1 MRIPLIVAVLAVG
14 ACNDPVA
21 PLAGERYVLRQVNG
35 ATLPASQT
43 GFNSQVLADTLVFGV
58 ESSKWRP
65 SPLARAV
72 RQVRY
77 LDGRVAFEEWW
88 YTYEFGTGGSFPIRG
103 LCADGD
109 LARPAAGSASC
120 IDSSGTATMTGDE
133 LVISFRVLG
142 TLRYQRVG
150 TGA

>member
-1 MRIPLIVAVLAVG
+1 MRIPFVVAVLAIG
-14 ACNDPVA
+14 ACSDPVA

-35 ATLPASQT
+35 AALPASQT

-77 LDGRVAFEEWW
+77 LDGRVASEEWW

-120 IDSSGTATMTGDE
+120 IDTSGTATMTGDE

-142 TLRYQRVG
+142 TLRYQRIG
-150 TGA
+150 TGS